1 MFLKQILLTILRASS
16 EIVSAFYAT
25 PEECGISS
33 VASDSHTSIPE
44 RKNVIGEH
52 IFESGFYQSI
62 ELTNEPPIVHQQSIY
77 QNITIVRS
85 QHYGKILVLD
95 GVLQLTEKDADSYNE
110 MMTHPA
116 MFAHPSPKRVLVV
129 GGGDGYVLHE
139 VLKHPSVEHVDH
151 VDLDK
156 DVIDVCHKHFPWG
169 HVWDDPRVTLHITD
183 GASFIKNAVEGYYDV
198 IIQDSSDPETW
209 DEHGQE
215 IDLPS
220 KVLYEMDHFT
230 YIYRALSSKGVFNFQ
245 AESFGI
251 ASDLDSIVEWRKQ
264 TLAVGFQLSRYGSL
278 SISSYPTGQIGF
290 LLCQKDAESALDSA
304 QIRTR
309 YEDIVNSGNRTS
321 YYHPKLQESAFVLPL
336 WVDERIYPNS

>member
-1 MFLKQILLTILRASS
+1 
-16 EIVSAFYAT
+16 
-25 PEECGISS
+25 
-33 VASDSHTSIPE
+33 
-44 RKNVIGEH
+44 
-52 IFESGFYQSI
+52 
-62 ELTNEPPIVHQQSIY
+62 
-77 QNITIVRS
+77 
-85 QHYGKILVLD
+85 LVLD
-95 GVLQLTEKDADSYNE
+95 GVLQLTERDADSYNE

-116 MFAHPSPKRVLVV
+116 MFAHPSPKRVLVI

-230 YIYRALSSKGVFNFQ
+230 HIYRALSSKGVFNFQ
-245 AESFGI
+245 AECFGI

-264 TLAVGFQLSRYGSL
+264 TLTVGFQLSRYGSL